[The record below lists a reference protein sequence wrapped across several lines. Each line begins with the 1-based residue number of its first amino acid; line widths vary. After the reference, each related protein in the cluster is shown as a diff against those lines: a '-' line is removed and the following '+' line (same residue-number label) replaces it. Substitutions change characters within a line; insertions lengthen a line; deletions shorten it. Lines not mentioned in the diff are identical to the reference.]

1 MLNQEAVD
9 ALRTEDRG
17 TGFDLS
23 KPPLVRL
30 TVLRLPDG
38 RDTLL
43 FSYHLLLWDGWS
55 RALVLRDLF
64 EAYQAILAGEP
75 VDSSPATPSFES
87 YTRALHAKDAQAAD
101 RFWAQ
106 YLGELPGPTLLGD
119 SSTSDALPSKIVRT
133 LDQEASDRVKEA
145 ARRHGVTL
153 NSVVTGALGLLLG
166 SETGRGDAVFGVTV
180 SGREEEGT
188 SEIVG
193 VLLNTVPMRVKAQ
206 PHETAATFL
215 QNVQASRVDAMEHEH
230 VGLGEIQRASG
241 HDQLFDNLFVLQNF
255 LDDDTF
261 TAMNEANGIVD
272 HESEDSTHYPF
283 TWVVT
288 PGRQLTVKLEYRPEV
303 TDPALAQRFSTT
315 TCACSTTSPR
325 TACSVRSTAPDRRRN
340 CSRPTTSA
348 TRPWSTCSTSRPT
361 ATRTGSRW
369 SRTARR

>member
-9 ALRTEDRG
+9 ALRIEDRG

-23 KPPLVRL
+23 EPPLVRL
-30 TVLRLPDG
+30 TVLRLPEG

-55 RALVLRDLF
+55 REIVLRDLF
-64 EAYQAILAGEP
+64 GAYQAILAGEP

-101 RFWAQ
+101 RFWAR
-106 YLGELPGPTLLGD
+106 YLGGAARSDPARR
-119 SSTSDALPSKIVRT
+119 SSTSDALPTKIVRT
-133 LDQEASDRVKEA
+133 LDQEDSDRVKEA

-166 SETGRGDAVFGVTV
+166 SETGRGDAAFGVTV

-188 SEIVG
+188 TEIVG

-215 QNVQASRVDAMEHEH
+215 ANVQASRVDAMEHEH

-255 LDDDTF
+255 LDDSTF
-261 TAMNEANGIVD
+261 DELNKANGIID

-288 PGRQLTVKLEYRPEV
+288 PGKQLTVKLEYRRRSPR
-303 TDPALAQRFSTT
+303 PRWPNGCSTT
-315 TCACSTTSPR
+315 TSRARDLAARLARSARSGAPGRSRNSTP
-325 TACSVRSTAPDRRRN
+325 
-340 CSRPTTSA
+340 PTTSA
-348 TRPWSTCSTSRPT
+348 TRPSSTCSTPRRT